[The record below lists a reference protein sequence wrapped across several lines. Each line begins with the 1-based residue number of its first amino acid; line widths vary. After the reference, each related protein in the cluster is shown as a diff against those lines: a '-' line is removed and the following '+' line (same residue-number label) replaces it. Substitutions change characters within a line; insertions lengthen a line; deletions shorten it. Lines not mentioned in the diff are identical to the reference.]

1 MENLTIPPTIYIAF
15 GVVTA
20 ALLTGFFS
28 FLNMVSAKE
37 NKVSE
42 FRLAWVDGLREEIAD
57 YTSAVQELVRIE
69 VRRFNTD
76 QQPYEVAYKST
87 QAWLKLSKDAFDK
100 AIGNMTKIQLRLNP
114 NHIKEKPDSPE
125 AILMV
130 HINKAREE
138 FNNGDYQA
146 AFNCCIDIRSA
157 AAPLLKTTWDLVK
170 TGELEYQKI
179 RKNAQRIVI
188 GGTALTIVLAI
199 TLGGFSFFHS
209 LSNSLNSKPHESFDA
224 NGIPI
229 KEIPTTNVKA
239 PEISLE
245 ERKVPPLKTDN

>member
-1 MENLTIPPTIYIAF
+1 MEDFSIPPTIYIAF

-42 FRLAWVDGLREEIAD
+42 FRLAWIDGLRNEIAD

-69 VRRFNTD
+69 VRRFKTEN
-76 QQPYEVAYKST
+76 QPYTAVYQAT
-87 QAWLKLSKDAFDK
+87 QEWLELSKDAFDK
-100 AIGNMTKIQLRLNP
+100 AIGNMSKIQLRLNP
-114 NHIKEKPDSPE
+114 NHIREKPDSQE

-130 HINKAREE
+130 HINKAREQ

-146 AFNCCIDIRSA
+146 AFACCADIRSA

-170 TGELEYQKI
+170 SGEPEYQKI
-179 RKNAQRIVI
+179 RKNAQKLVMR
-188 GGTALTIVLAI
+188 GTGITIFLAI
-199 TLGGFSFFHS
+199 FLVVISLTHS
-209 LSNSLNSKPHESFDA
+209 LNA
-224 NGIPI
+224 
-229 KEIPTTNVKA
+229 
-239 PEISLE
+239 
-245 ERKVPPLKTDN
+245 PLKTKDHQLVDENGISIKKIEFEKLKSSETKPE